1 MGLERAVLVVVLEP
15 SGTQWQCRTGRFD
28 RNSGIAGD
36 DRVVGSNGVLLGL
49 ELFNEGRDPLP
60 ITRLDVQKLNADPFT
75 CDGAADNRTTVDFAW
90 GGPIQ
95 TPCAGACQ

>member
-1 MGLERAVLVVVLEP
+1 MPNR
-15 SGTQWQCRTGRFD
+15 RFD

-36 DRVVGSNGVLLGL
+36 DRVVGSNGVLRGL

-90 GGPIQ
+90 GGQFKPHAQERANRVALI
-95 TPCAGACQ
+95 